1 MFEKQSWHCILR
13 KSKISVF
20 FFIMVMAGK
29 GIQMM
34 SSLLCGMVLKMSY
47 N

>member
-20 FFIMVMAGK
+20 FIMVMADK

-34 SSLLCGMVLKMSY
+34 SSLFRLKMSY